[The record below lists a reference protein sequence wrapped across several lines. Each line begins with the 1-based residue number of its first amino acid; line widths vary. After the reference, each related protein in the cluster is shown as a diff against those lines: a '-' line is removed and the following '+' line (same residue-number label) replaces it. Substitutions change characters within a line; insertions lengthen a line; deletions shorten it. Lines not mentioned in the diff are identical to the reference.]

1 MPRCDH
7 RHLRAC
13 ERALAVIR
21 PGTPLRR
28 AQLVSPFG
36 VGAMTTGP
44 DGISVMTAGLD
55 SWFRRE
61 GGGEDSSNLDE
72 TEFRIEEWR
81 LQRYLKVSE
90 FRLPPDYR
98 SARTTATGPATNTT
112 LTVPMVRF
120 PQMHFCRNGKC
131 LRLTQLP
138 LHTRGRKRCPHCEKG
153 WLVQVPFVA
162 VCARGH
168 AQDFPFKAWVHRSLT
183 PACNG
188 ALRLRSTGGASL
200 AAQVAECDCGMSRT
214 MASVT
219 DGSADR
225 SFLTSNLADGDD
237 YVCPGRSPWHGSEEP
252 GGCGVPIKG
261 SLRSASN
268 VYYAVT
274 RSSIYL
280 PQSGD
285 PDIARVL
292 ALFDSHAGLGTVL
305 QVFRDTGQTG
315 TPAVIRNIARPDL
328 EPFPDRT
335 LEAALAAYF
344 SERKDVP
351 REDESGAVAGEIEFR
366 RAEFNVLREPQQHV
380 ELESRD
386 FPLPD
391 YGDWMRHH
399 FETVVLI
406 DRLRE
411 TRAMVGFERI
421 VPETPAQI
429 EERKKLL
436 RTDAAGG
443 DWLPA
448 ALVYG
453 EGLFLGL
460 REERVAEWEA
470 REPVRQRAAL
480 LQHRF
485 EDAAKRRNLNE
496 RELPGRL
503 LLLHTLAHLLI
514 NQLTFECGYSSA
526 SLRERLY
533 VSPDPHPM
541 AGLLIY
547 TAAGDTEGTMGGLVR
562 MGKPEHLTRIVS
574 QAVENAMW
582 CSADPVCMEVGS
594 TSGQGPDSCNLAACH
609 NCALVPETACEQ
621 FNRFLDRGA
630 VVGDTDDPSLG
641 YFVLPEHVTAT

>member
-1 MPRCDH
+1 MN
-7 RHLRAC
+7 
-13 ERALAVIR
+13 R
-21 PGTPLRR
+21 PGTPIRR

-55 SWFRRE
+55 AWFRRE
-61 GGGEDSSNLDE
+61 GGGEDSSNLDLS
-72 TEFRIEEWR
+72 EFRIEEWR
-81 LQRYLKVSE
+81 LQRYLKVNE

-98 SARTTATGPATNTT
+98 APRTSATGSAPNTA

-138 LHTRGRKRCPHCEKG
+138 LHTRGRRRCCHCQKG

-162 VCARGH
+162 VCAQGH
-168 AQDFPFKAWVHRSLT
+168 AQDFPFKEWVHRSVS
-183 PACNG
+183 PSCSG

-200 AAQVAECDCGMSRT
+200 AAQVVECDCGKSRT
-214 MASVT
+214 MASIT

-225 SFLTSNLADGDD
+225 SYLTSNLADDD
-237 YVCPGRSPWHGSEEP
+237 EFLCPGRSPWHGTEEP
-252 GGCGVPIKG
+252 AGCGSSIKG

-280 PQSGD
+280 PQSDD
-285 PDIARVL
+285 PDIEQVL
-292 ALFDSHAGLGTVL
+292 AIFETHAGLATIL

-315 TPAVIRNIARPDL
+315 TPGVIRNIARADL
-328 EPFPDRT
+328 EPFTDPA

-344 SERKDVP
+344 SEREDVP
-351 REDESGAVAGEIEFR
+351 REDDTGPVAGEVEFR
-366 RAEFNVLREPQQHV
+366 RAEFDVLRAPQQHV
-380 ELESRD
+380 ELESRSY
-386 FPLPD
+386 PLAD
-391 YGDWMRHH
+391 YGEWMQRHID
-399 FETVVLI
+399 TIVLV

-421 VPETPAQI
+421 VPETPSQV

-436 RTDAAGG
+436 RADRSAGE
-443 DWLPA
+443 WLPA

-453 EGLFLGL
+453 EGIFLGL
-460 REERVAEWEA
+460 REARVAEWER
-470 REPVRQRAAL
+470 RESVRRRAAL

-485 EDAAKRRNLNE
+485 EDAAARRNLNE

-514 NQLTFECGYSSA
+514 NQLMFECGYSSA

-533 VSPDPHPM
+533 VSPDPQAM

-547 TAAGDTEGTMGGLVR
+547 TAAGDAEGTMGGLVR
-562 MGKPEHLTRIVS
+562 MGKPEHLARIVA
-574 QAVENAMW
+574 QAVEGALW

-594 TSGQGPDSCNLAACH
+594 SSGQGPDSCNLAACH

-630 VVGDTDDPSLG
+630 VVGHIDDPTLG
-641 YFVLPEHVTAT
+641 YFDLPLSGAPT

>member
-1 MPRCDH
+1 
-7 RHLRAC
+7 
-13 ERALAVIR
+13 
-21 PGTPLRR
+21 
-28 AQLVSPFG
+28 
-36 VGAMTTGP
+36 MTTGP
-44 DGISVMTAGLD
+44 DGVSVMTAGLD
-55 SWFRRE
+55 AWFRRE
-61 GGGEDSSNLDE
+61 GGGEDSSNLDVS
-72 TEFRIEEWR
+72 EFRVEEWR
-81 LQRYLKVSE
+81 LQRYLRVNE

-98 SARTTATGPATNTT
+98 SARTLASGAALNAT

-138 LHTRGRKRCPHCEKG
+138 LHTRGRRRCANCEKG

-162 VCARGH
+162 VCAKGH
-168 AQDFPFKAWVHRSLT
+168 AQDFPFKEWAHRSVA
-183 PACNG
+183 PSCNG

-200 AAQVAECDCGMSRT
+200 AAQVVECDCGKSRT
-214 MASVT
+214 MASIT

-225 SFLTSNLADGDD
+225 SYLTSNLAEGDD
-237 YVCPGRSPWHGSEEP
+237 YMCPGKSPWHGSEEP
-252 GGCGVPIKG
+252 AGCGVPIKG

-280 PQSGD
+280 PQSDD
-285 PDIARVL
+285 PEIEEVL
-292 ALFDSHAGLGTVL
+292 ALFGAHAGLATVL

-315 TPAVIRNIARPDL
+315 SPATIRNIARRDL

-335 LEAALAAYF
+335 IEAALAAFF
-344 SERKDVP
+344 SERMDIV
-351 REDESGAVAGEIEFR
+351 REDEGGPVGSEVEFR
-366 RAEFNVLREPQQHV
+366 RAEFNVLREPQRHV
-380 ELESRD
+380 ELESRS
-386 FPLPD
+386 FPLAS
-391 YGDWMRHH
+391 YGDWMLKH
-399 FETVVLI
+399 FDTVVLV

-429 EERKKLL
+429 DERKKLL
-436 RTDAAGG
+436 RADVTAGG

-460 REERVAEWEA
+460 RQDRVAAWEA
-470 REPVRQRAAL
+470 GDSVRKRAAL

-485 EDAAKRRNLNE
+485 DQAASRRSLNE

-533 VSPDPHPM
+533 VSPQPHPM

-547 TAAGDTEGTMGGLVR
+547 TAAGDAEGTMGGLVR
-562 MGKPEHLTRIVS
+562 MGRPEHLTRIVE
-574 QAVENAMW
+574 QAIEGATW

-621 FNRFLDRGA
+621 FNRFLDRGV
-630 VVGDTDDPSLG
+630 VVGDLEHASLG
-641 YFVLPEHVTAT
+641 YFSLPLQLPMP

>member
-1 MPRCDH
+1 M
-7 RHLRAC
+7 
-13 ERALAVIR
+13 IR

-55 SWFRRE
+55 SWYRRE
-61 GGGEDSSNLDE
+61 GGGEDSSNLDLS
-72 TEFRIEEWR
+72 EFRVEEWR
-81 LQRYLKVSE
+81 LQRFLRVKE

-98 SARTTATGPATNTT
+98 DPRAFVPAPNAT
-112 LTVPMVRF
+112 LTLPMVRF
-120 PQMHFCRNGKC
+120 PQVHFCRNGKC

-138 LHTRGRKRCPHCEKG
+138 LHTRGRRRCPHCEKG

-162 VCARGH
+162 ICARGH
-168 AQDFPFKAWVHRSLT
+168 AQDFPFREWVHRSVA
-183 PACNG
+183 PPCKAV
-188 ALRLRSTGGASL
+188 LRLRSTGGASL
-200 AAQVAECDCGMSRT
+200 AAQVVECDCGKTRT
-214 MASVT
+214 LASVT
-219 DGSADR
+219 DGGADR
-225 SFLTSNLADGDD
+225 SFLSSNLADGDD

-252 GGCGVPIKG
+252 RGCGAPIKG

-280 PQSGD
+280 PQSD
-285 PDIARVL
+285 DSDIERVL
-292 ALFDSHAGLGTVL
+292 GLFGSHAGLATVL
-305 QVFRDTGQTG
+305 QVLRDAAQVRSAAT
-315 TPAVIRNIARPDL
+315 IRNIARSDL

-335 LEAALAAYF
+335 LEAALGAYF

-351 REDESGAVAGEIEFR
+351 REDDSGPVEAEIAFR
-366 RAEFNVLREPQQHV
+366 RAEFDVLRQPQRHS
-380 ELESRD
+380 ELESRA
-386 FPLPD
+386 FELTG
-391 YGDWMRHH
+391 YGGWMAQH
-399 FETVVLI
+399 FETVVLV

-429 EERKKLL
+429 EERKRLL
-436 RTDAAGG
+436 RIDPTAVDE
-443 DWLPA
+443 WLPA

-453 EGLFLGL
+453 EGLFLVL
-460 REERVAEWEA
+460 REDRLAGWEA
-470 REPVRQRAAL
+470 TDPVRKRAAL

-485 EDAAKRRNLNE
+485 DEAASRRNLID

-533 VSPDPHPM
+533 VCPRPHPM
-541 AGLLIY
+541 AGVLLY
-547 TAAGDTEGTMGGLVR
+547 TAAGDSEGTMGGLVR
-562 MGKPEHLTRIVS
+562 MGRPEHLTRIVA
-574 QAVENAMW
+574 QALEAATW

-594 TSGQGPDSCNLAACH
+594 SSGQGPDSCNLAACH

-621 FNRFLDRGA
+621 FNRFLDRGV
-630 VVGDTDDPSLG
+630 VVGSIENPALG
-641 YFVLPEHVTAT
+641 YFSLPANINAEGPLTGTSADGGGRALR

>member
-1 MPRCDH
+1 M
-7 RHLRAC
+7 
-13 ERALAVIR
+13 IR

-55 SWFRRE
+55 AWFRRE
-61 GGGEDSSNLDE
+61 GGGEDSSNLDPSE
-72 TEFRIEEWR
+72 YRVEEWR
-81 LQRYLKVSE
+81 LQRFLKVSE

-98 SARTTATGPATNTT
+98 SPRTLATGQAPNTA

-131 LRLTQLP
+131 LRLVQLP

-168 AQDFPFKAWVHRSLT
+168 AQDFPFGPWVHRSLAPT
-183 PACNG
+183 CNG

-200 AAQVAECDCGMSRT
+200 AAQVVECDCGQSRT
-214 MASVT
+214 MASIT

-225 SFLTSNLADGDD
+225 SFLTSNLASDEE
-237 YVCPGRSPWHGSEEP
+237 YVCPGQCPWHGTENP
-252 GGCGVPIKG
+252 QGCGAPIKG

-280 PQSGD
+280 PQSDD
-285 PDIARVL
+285 PDIDRVL
-292 ALFDSHAGLGTVL
+292 ALFEAHAGLATVL

-315 TPAVIRNIARPDL
+315 TPATIRNIARADL

-335 LEAALAAYF
+335 LEAAIAEYF
-344 SERKDVP
+344 SEREDVP
-351 REDESGAVAGEIEFR
+351 REDDSGPVSAEVEFR
-366 RAEFNVLREPQQHV
+366 RSEFQVLREPQRHV
-380 ELESRD
+380 ELESRT
-386 FPLPD
+386 FPLAD
-391 YGDWMRHH
+391 YGDWMRDH
-399 FETVVLI
+399 FEAIVLV

-429 EERKKLL
+429 DERKKLL
-436 RTDAAGG
+436 RSDPAPSS

-453 EGLFLGL
+453 EGIFLGL
-460 REERVAEWEA
+460 REERVAAWESSGSV
-470 REPVRQRAAL
+470 RERAAL

-485 EDAAKRRNLNE
+485 DDAATRRNLNE

-526 SLRERLY
+526 SLRERIY
-533 VSPDPHPM
+533 VSAPPQAM
-541 AGLLIY
+541 AGLLVY
-547 TAAGDTEGTMGGLVR
+547 TAAGDAEGTMGGLVR
-562 MGKPEHLTRIVS
+562 MGKPEHLTRIVA
-574 QAVENAMW
+574 QAVEAATW

-594 TSGQGPDSCNLAACH
+594 SSGQGPDSCNLAACH

-621 FNRFLDRGA
+621 FNRFLDRGV
-630 VVGDTDDPSLG
+630 VVGDVDDPSLG
-641 YFVLPEHVTAT
+641 YFTLTR